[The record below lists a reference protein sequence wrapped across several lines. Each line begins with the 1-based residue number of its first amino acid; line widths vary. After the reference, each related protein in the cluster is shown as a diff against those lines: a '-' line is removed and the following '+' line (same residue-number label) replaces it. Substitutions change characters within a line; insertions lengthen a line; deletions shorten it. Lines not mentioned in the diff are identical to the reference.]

1 MHKIVSFLADRL
13 SAAQKEGL
21 ALDLAKGLGDARDN
35 NLALCELVDCLSPS
49 TILKIYP
56 YLFRYCI
63 SILQNK
69 EEAQNEKHEEILIL
83 TRKVPQ
89 LYEELLKETLHLL
102 SSYVKI
108 FSPTFLKDFIDISQE
123 FPEIGIDTWKSRD
136 LKEEENFEVTS
147 VATILKSWQIFF
159 EKETTGNNIETLLCF
174 MLGSRDDIIADCA
187 LNLLRWRIDHLI
199 ELTSESEFVWRIIFS
214 LAKSSNNSTRDRGL
228 ILWLRYLKSSKSN
241 LIANSGVYQEK
252 ILQDEHMWSKIQA
265 GLTSLSHEN
274 KKYCLSIL
282 QLTVTFINR
291 DIKNSL
297 VNWDNGSRRKHIE
310 EWMRFITIYEF
321 SAIDT
326 SVHQM
331 EAAVNDIISF
341 ISPDSTIHPSWG
353 ICLLA
358 NGFKSSMESLRRFCL
373 SILLSLP
380 PENVHVL
387 KHGLTLLEEII
398 LPTAMV
404 ASHFVVTKNEKGS
417 FCEFGNR
424 LTDFVSR
431 LFEELEND
439 EELRTVAYSILKVLK
454 NSKQSFSASRTFIA
468 LGLLRGLEGQK
479 VLSYEAH
486 GPLLVNLF
494 DSSFEGEV
502 YNDVNQS
509 IYLHLIL
516 NFKFPDVNKYFEML
530 DRFVKFN
537 GFGLIRVFMDRL
549 TEYLIE
555 FKNFKES
562 LKDLISVHNSL
573 STNIVTLLVA
583 FVNVAFAKPFEV
595 LHSLFVST
603 SKETLVKMLVA
614 DLNVSNLFENELL
627 SSVLKKFLSHVIE
640 DAPDTHIYEILSQVD
655 FETYGKLLPVRINLV
670 NLWASINS
678 QTQADNEVTLKL
690 LCSKLELF
698 AKIFGLYSPKGIE
711 NYELFSIKSL
721 LKFNNLIFLNYN
733 EATKRSKDLYKF
745 KDLSFGL
752 FYKILSSSM
761 KKDSPSQSD
770 IEEVL
775 KIINPLLINYRANFE
790 VAKLVETILSSANTS
805 SRIFE
810 RCVILLFD
818 MWSNIEVSKLM
829 SNQKQLHL
837 LIINLMCLPSVL
849 IESLH
854 NTNVS
859 ERVHSLSKSVIL
871 NAQGRRCLL
880 PSFTRCLSEFQIE
893 YPMMFEKLLW
903 LAEILVLSSIVRQPR
918 DHLFRL
924 ENIIADIYD
933 HEILKR
939 PENKFYN
946 KIYGPDEVA
955 SKVNLMALL
964 NSLKTSKFSEYIV
977 NYILDN
983 DHILQLSKISKSS
996 DTYEETKRLQL
1007 VRILLS
1013 VHDRMETE
1021 TLYTEV
1027 LPKLMQLVEN
1037 DPSPL
1042 VRIYYEWMLALIGFQ
1057 SRQILDKF
1065 FHRLKYL
1072 IGLQSSRPVVI
1083 NIYLRILFLIIK
1095 KLFYGDEAEMLNEL
1109 LSILVPAATSNKAFV
1124 RHFSVSLLHSIYLEV
1139 SEKNLSVDISFFTII
1154 ENMYNYA
1161 IHTEGFGQFRSGD
1174 ACLWDIKKDFTLVNI
1189 TGIILMRVSDHEVEF
1204 IKRDTYLQYLTSAQS
1219 DRLRRHIGYDLED
1232 LWVRERK
1239 KQKQKE
1245 LRDISD
1251 ICASQ
1256 SEPLPLQTKSGAW
1269 DNSLDIDSNENEY
1282 DIKRSDLVVV
1292 SSLVDKTP
1300 NLGGICRL
1308 CDALGAGLLAL
1319 HDIGVTKTAQFKN
1332 VAVTADNWMPMIE
1345 VKPDAILE
1353 FLRDK
1358 KREGYALIGLEQTDR
1373 SVELNEKYKFPRKSL
1388 VLLGKEKEGIPG
1400 TLLAELDS
1408 CVEIKQVG
1416 VVRSMNIQ
1424 TVTSIIV
1431 HAYATQHC

>member
-1 MHKIVSFLADRL
+1 MHKIVSLLADRL
-13 SAAQKEGL
+13 SAAQKEEL
-21 ALDLAKGLGDARDN
+21 ALELAKGVGGDRDKN
-35 NLALCELVDCLSPS
+35 FALCELIDCLNPS

-63 SILQNK
+63 SILQNT
-69 EEAQNEKHEEILIL
+69 EEPQNAKYEEILIL
-83 TRKVPQ
+83 TRKIPQ
-89 LYEELLKETLHLL
+89 LYEELLQETIQLL

-108 FSPTFLKDFIDISQE
+108 FSPTFLKEFIDIAQE
-123 FPEIGIDTWKSRD
+123 FPKFGIDTREKRD
-136 LKEEENFEVTS
+136 LKEEDNFEVIS
-147 VATILKSWQIFF
+147 VATALKIWQIFF
-159 EKETTGNNIETLLCF
+159 KKESTGKDIETLLCF
-174 MLGSRDDIIADCA
+174 ILGSRDDVIADGA
-187 LNLLRWRIDHLI
+187 LSLLRWRMDHLI

-214 LAKSSNNSTRDRGL
+214 LTNSSSTSTRNRGL
-228 ILWLRYLKSSKSN
+228 ILWLRYLKSSRSN
-241 LIANSGVYQEK
+241 LIAASKVYQEK
-252 ILQDEHMWSKIQA
+252 ILQDQRMWSKIQA
-265 GLTSLSHEN
+265 GLTSLSHEH

-282 QLTVTFINR
+282 QLTVKFIDR
-291 DIKNSL
+291 DIDNSL
-297 VNWDNGSRRKHIE
+297 INWDNATRRKHIE

-341 ISPDSTIHPSWG
+341 ISPNTTIHPSWG
-353 ICLLA
+353 ICLFA
-358 NGFKSSMESLRRFCL
+358 NGLRSSMESLRRFCL

-380 PENVHVL
+380 PENVHLL
-387 KHGLTLLEEII
+387 KYGLTLLEEII

-404 ASHFVVTKNEKGS
+404 ASHFVVTKSEKGS
-417 FCEFGNR
+417 FCEFGNK
-424 LTDFVSR
+424 LTNFVSC
-431 LFEELEND
+431 LFKNLESAEEF
-439 EELRTVAYSILKVLK
+439 RTVACTVLKVL
-454 NSKQSFSASRTFIA
+454 NNAKQSFSASRTFIA
-468 LGLLRGLEGQK
+468 LGLLRGLEGRK
-479 VLSYEAH
+479 VLSPELY
-486 GPLLVNLF
+486 GLLINLF
-494 DSSFEGEV
+494 DSSFEGDV
-502 YNDVNQS
+502 YQDVNQS

-516 NFKFPDVNKYFEML
+516 NFNFADMSKFFEML
-530 DRFVKFN
+530 DAFVKFN
-537 GFGLIRVFMDRL
+537 GFRLVRVFMDRL
-549 TEYLIE
+549 TQYLRE
-555 FKNFKES
+555 FKNVKES
-562 LKDLISVHNSL
+562 LKGLISGHHSL
-573 STNIVTLLVA
+573 SPNTVILLVA
-583 FVNVAFAKPFEV
+583 FVNVIFSKPFEV
-595 LHSLFVST
+595 LYSLFDST
-603 SKETLVKMLVA
+603 SEETLVKMLVA
-614 DLNVSNLFENELL
+614 NLNISNLFENKFL
-627 SSVLKKFLSHVIE
+627 SGILKKFVSHVIE
-640 DAPDTHIYEILSQVD
+640 DAPDTHIYENLSQVD
-655 FETYGKLLPVRINLV
+655 FEMYGKLLPGRINLV

-678 QTQADNEVTLKL
+678 QIQADNEVTLKL
-690 LCSKLELF
+690 LCAKLELF
-698 AKIFGLYSPKGIE
+698 TKIFSLYSPMDIE
-711 NYELFSIKSL
+711 NYELFSMKSL
-721 LKFNNLIFLNYN
+721 LKFNDLIFLNFN
-733 EATKRSKDLYKF
+733 EASKSCKDLYKF

-752 FYKILSSSM
+752 FFKILSSSIQ
-761 KKDSPSQSD
+761 KDSPSQSD
-770 IEEVL
+770 IEKVL
-775 KIINPLLINYRANFE
+775 RIINPLLVNYRANFE
-790 VAKLVETILSSANTS
+790 LAKLIEIILSITNIS
-805 SRIFE
+805 SQILE
-810 RCVILLFD
+810 RCVALLFD
-818 MWSNIEVSKLM
+818 MWTNIEVSTLM

-837 LIINLMCLPSVL
+837 LIINLLCLPSVL
-849 IESLH
+849 IQSLQ
-854 NTNVS
+854 NTDVS
-859 ERVHSLSKSVIL
+859 ERVYSLAKSVIL

-880 PSFTRCLSEFQIE
+880 PSFTKCLSQFQIE
-893 YPMMFEKLLW
+893 YPIMFEKLSW
-903 LAEILVLSSIVRQPR
+903 LPEILVLSSIVRQPR

-924 ENIIADIYD
+924 ENITADIYD
-933 HEILKR
+933 HEILKK
-939 PENKFYN
+939 PENNFYN
-946 KIYGPDEVA
+946 KIYGPDEIA
-955 SKVNLMALL
+955 SKINLMAIL
-964 NSLKTSKFSEYIV
+964 NSLKTSKFSEDLV
-977 NYILDN
+977 NYIFDN
-983 DHILQLSKISKSS
+983 DHISQLSKITKSS
-996 DTYEETKRLQL
+996 DTYEETKRLQI

-1013 VHDRMETE
+1013 VHDKVETE
-1021 TLYTEV
+1021 TLYAEV

-1174 ACLWDIKKDFTLVNI
+1174 ACLWDIRKDFTLVNI
-1189 TGIILMRVSDHEVEF
+1189 TGILLMRVSDHDIDF
-1204 IKRDTYLQYLTSAQS
+1204 IKRDTYLKYLTSTQC
-1219 DRLRRHIGYDLED
+1219 DRLRHHIGYDLED

-1245 LRDISD
+1245 LRDVSD

-1256 SEPLPLQTKSGAW
+1256 NEHLPLQTKSGAW
-1269 DNSLDIDSNENEY
+1269 DNSLDVDSNENDY
-1282 DIKRSDLVVV
+1282 NTKRSDLIIV

-1308 CDALGAGLLAL
+1308 CDALGAGLLTL
-1319 HDIGVTKTAQFKN
+1319 HDIGVTKTPQFKN

-1345 VKPDAILE
+1345 VKPDDILD
-1353 FLRDK
+1353 FLREK
-1358 KREGYALIGLEQTDR
+1358 KREGYTLIGLEQTDR
-1373 SVELNEKYKFPRKSL
+1373 SVELNEKYKFPKKSL